1 MINKHNFI
9 SMKFK
14 NISRTES
21 KSILFVGNNLKNKYI
36 LYNNLIKMNKGFN
49 IVIISP
55 FEKYYNGLFGK
66 NFVYNEFNDEIIKK
80 ILFDGSNGLKTFVI
94 LDDIEIKKE
103 YNNLMELLYNGRH
116 YNIKFIANIKN
127 KSIFN
132 DGNTFTFDNIL
143 LSTIDYNI
151 ENIDLCKKYIGNI
164 FDLSADEFI
173 KQFGKTNIIN
183 ICWGENK
190 IYWFDVN
197 NIQYTV

>member
-1 MINKHNFI
+1 
-9 SMKFK
+9 MKFK